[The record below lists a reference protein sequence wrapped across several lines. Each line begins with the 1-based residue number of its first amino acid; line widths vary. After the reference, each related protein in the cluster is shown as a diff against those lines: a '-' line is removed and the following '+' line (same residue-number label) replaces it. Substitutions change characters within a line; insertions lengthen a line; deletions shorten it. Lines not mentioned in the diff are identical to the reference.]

1 MMIAPAEVIKPAA
14 ETYRGVLTTP
24 ERWQTWQPRQGDI
37 LVCTPPKCGT
47 TWTQTMTAMLL
58 NGSPDLPERV
68 TIMSPWVDADF
79 GAPEDVAADLAK
91 QSGRRVVK
99 THTPADGF
107 PVWDGVTVIAV
118 YRHPLDVFFSL
129 RKHALNMKDNPDH
142 PMKRPISEA
151 LASFLSTSYDF
162 EDFDRDSLATIARHY
177 LETTQSD
184 RLPKL
189 ELFHYA
195 DMIADQSCTVKRL
208 ADILGVGSDDRLID
222 QITTATGFET
232 MRSEAHKYAP
242 EGGKGFWNDD
252 KAFFDSGGT
261 DKWRGKISDADL
273 ALYNARMAE
282 LVPDEA
288 QRNWLEFGDGA
299 ATHR

>member
-1 MMIAPAEVIKPAA
+1 MRHAQADVIKPAI

-58 NGSPDLPERV
+58 NGKTDLPERV
-68 TIMSPWVDADF
+68 SVMSPWVDANF
-79 GAPEDVAADLAK
+79 SAPEDVAADLTK

-107 PVWDGVTVIAV
+107 PVWNGVTVIAV

-177 LETTQSD
+177 HETVQSN

-195 DMIADQSCTVKRL
+195 DMIADQRGTVKRL
-208 ADILGVGSDDRLID
+208 ADFVGVGSDDDLID

-232 MRSEAHKYAP
+232 MRAEAHKYAP
-242 EGGKGFWNDD
+242 EGGKDFWNDD
-252 KAFFDSGGT
+252 KAFFDSGGS
-261 DKWRGKISDADL
+261 DKWRGKVSDSDM

-282 LVPDEA
+282 LVPDA
-288 QRNWLEFGDGA
+288 TQRNWLEFGNG
-299 ATHR
+299 